1 MHFTVPD
8 ICNQNGSLIL
18 VTLQKF
24 KYRTNPNGAI
34 LYTETSETLKL
45 IETHFII
52 AGTSLKVLHIIV
64 HLLSVFYCQFVVILA
79 WLCHIED
86 VVPLLV
92 GNG

>member
-8 ICNQNGSLIL
+8 ICNQNGCLIL

-24 KYRTNPNGAI
+24 KYYTNPNGAT
-34 LYTETSETLKL
+34 LYTKTSETLKN
-45 IETHFII
+45 FII
-52 AGTSLKVLHIIV
+52 AGTPSKVLHLIV
-64 HLLSVFYCQFVVILA
+64 QLLSVLYCQFVVILA

-92 GNG
+92 DNG